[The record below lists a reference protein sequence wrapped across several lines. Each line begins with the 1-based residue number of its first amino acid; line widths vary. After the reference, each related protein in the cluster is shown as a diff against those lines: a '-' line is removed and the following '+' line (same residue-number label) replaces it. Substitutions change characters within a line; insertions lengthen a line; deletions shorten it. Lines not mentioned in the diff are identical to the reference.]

1 MYRRFGIVWGLVTLV
16 IAAVVGAIAYN
27 LGAASVATTSAAA
40 EAGRVVYYPGYWG
53 FGFFWIFPLLFLL
66 FIFFGVFGRWGRWY
80 GGGPGG
86 GYGDPRSRLDRWHQE
101 AHGTQAPK
109 TDDQSQGQTG
119 R

>member
-1 MYRRFGIVWGLVTLV
+1 MYRRFGILWGLITLV
-16 IAAVVGAIAYN
+16 IAGVVGVVAYN
-27 LGAASVATTSAAA
+27 LGASSVVTTSAAG
-40 EAGRVVYYPGYWG
+40 EAGRVVYYPG

-66 FIFFGVFGRWGRWY
+66 FIFFGIFGRWGRWY

-86 GYGDPRSRLDRWHQE
+86 GYGYGDPRSRLDRWHQE

-109 TDDQSQGQTG
+109 TDDQSQQGPAG